1 MTFTKITI
9 TQNLNTVSWKLDVR
23 SLTNRTDFTP
33 SVRGDSDVIA
43 WSFTLLHSTCVLL
56 NSHLDFLLLN
66 EIHFCQIW
74 LFASL
79 LDASVDTTLFLYFTK
94 DSNLWTVTDHEL
106 DELIL
111 KISAGPPFIFYLKS
125 SALELVSQKVW
136 VKKDK
141 AVLVTYVT
149 TDRWRRI
156 SMSISSCEFG
166 WAEIQMMCAK
176 IAPCAKHISVSL
188 VLQRHF
194 QWINFYFL

>member
-79 LDASVDTTLFLYFTK
+79 LDASVDTTLFLYFT
-94 DSNLWTVTDHEL
+94 TVNCDRSWVGWAYIENFCRTSFHLLSE
-106 DELIL
+106 
-111 KISAGPPFIFYLKS
+111 IFRFRVCFSESLSEKN
-125 SALELVSQKVW
+125 
-136 VKKDK
+136 K